1 MKIKNDLYEKIQKWH
16 RIVSLKTDEKTI
28 IFKNDNVIEYKK
40 FEKLIEIND
49 IKMKYITVYTFE
61 KNDVAK
67 RFNRTIVQMIRSM
80 LIWIELFQFFWNETI
95 CTVNYF
101 KNLMSAKQNKKKSSN
116 ELWTDDK
123 SNVNH
128 LKKFECLIHVYIST
142 AKRNKFDFV
151 SF

>member
-1 MKIKNDLYEKIQKWH
+1 MYEIRFEFSISKKIAIFFLIDDSIRKSWIALMKIKSDLYEKIQKWH
-16 RIVSLKTDEKTI
+16 RIVNLKTDEKAI

-49 IKMKYITVYTFE
+49 IKMKYITVYTFK

-67 RFNRTIVQMIRSM
+67 RFNRTIVQITRSM
-80 LIWIELFQFFWNETI
+80 LIWIELPQFFWSETI

-116 ELWTDDK
+116 EL
-123 SNVNH
+123 
-128 LKKFECLIHVYIST
+128 
-142 AKRNKFDFV
+142 
-151 SF
+151 